1 MHDIMIKYH
10 PEVKHMDELTMMIK
24 NEIKHKYKSVRQFA
38 SAVNIPQ
45 STIISAMRKGIGGTS
60 FDTVVKMCSA
70 LDIKL
75 SMNSGIFMDKEMTE
89 LLESFGELD
98 DRGKNSVRSVCSVE
112 LLRCR
117 NIPIMNVVAALER
130 LQSQQSE

>member
-1 MHDIMIKYH
+1 
-10 PEVKHMDELTMMIK
+10 MDELTMIIK
-24 NEIKHKYKSVRQFA
+24 SEIKRKYKSVRQF
-38 SAVNIPQ
+38 SAAIDIPQ
-45 STIISAMRKGIGGTS
+45 STIISAMKKGIGGTA

-75 SMNSGIFMDKEMTE
+75 SMNAGVFMDREKTE

-98 DRGKNSVRSVCSVE
+98 ERGRNTVRSVCSVE

-117 NIPIMNVVAALER
+117 NIPVMSVVAALDK
-130 LQSQQSE
+130 LQNQQNEQ